1 MLDAAVASTGAGDA
15 YAFTLSKLVPNA
27 AYSLYFYGAGD
38 AEFTVDGETKGLEEP
53 WCAGNANAIAR
64 FAIDADANGQITG
77 TFSATSANGAAFG
90 GLTVVGDFPE
100 YIPESFI
107 LVVR

>member
-1 MLDAAVASTGAGDA
+1 MVRPSEEAMAQLGTSLASCRKIP
-15 YAFTLSKLVPNA
+15 LSCR
-27 AYSLYFYGAGD
+27 SLPRVFQLSPIFCGSS
-38 AEFTVDGETKGLEEP
+38 P
-53 WCAGNANAIAR
+53 R
-64 FAIDADANGQITG
+64 ITG

-90 GLTVVGDFPE
+90 GLTVVGEFPD